1 MRDQFTTIGSVLN
14 AVVKALDGYAVSAPA
29 LLAEAGLARPVSN
42 DPLVRIPTQQLHH
55 LFALAVEA
63 TGDPQFGLAVARQ
76 MHFLNLH
83 AVGYALAASETLMD
97 FLRRLERFMRLI
109 TDAVA
114 LEVRELGDVV
124 ELRVHYLMPT
134 SDVAEDVFTGCVIV
148 IMRTLSHDGFAP
160 RRVELRRPAPAALPP
175 YEEMF
180 KVEPSFGREQL
191 CLTFDRRDV
200 TARLPGA
207 SAELA
212 QVNDLIASKYLA
224 RLERGDVVTRTR
236 HKIMELL
243 PKGDCSRNTV
253 ARAMDL
259 SPASLRFKL
268 QQRSTSFQQLLD
280 DTRRELACQY
290 LLQLSLSV
298 TEVAYLLGFN
308 DTSNFARAFKRWTG
322 RSPSAFRDG
331 ETDIALE
338 TVRAD

>member
-1 MRDQFTTIGSVLN
+1 VLLRDQFTTIGSVLN
-14 AVVKALDGYAVSAPA
+14 AVVKALDSYGVSAPA
-29 LLAEAGLARPVSN
+29 LLSAAGLARPISN
-42 DPLVRIPTQQLHH
+42 DPLVRISTQQLHH

-63 TGDPQFGLAVARQ
+63 SGDPQFGLTVARQ

-83 AVGYALAASETLMD
+83 AVGYALAASETQMD

-109 TDAVA
+109 TDAVT
-114 LEVRELGDVV
+114 LEVRDLGEVV
-124 ELRVHYLMPT
+124 ELRVHSLMPP
-134 SDVAEDVFTGCVIV
+134 SDVAEDAFVGCVIV
-148 IMRTLSHDGFAP
+148 TMRTLSHDGFAP
-160 RRVELRRPAPAALPP
+160 RRVELRRVAPAGLAP
-175 YEEMF
+175 YVDMF
-180 KVEPSFGREQL
+180 KVEPRFGCEQL
-191 CLTFDRRDV
+191 CLAFDRRDV

-243 PKGDCSRNTV
+243 PKGDCSRDTV

-268 QQRSTSFQQLLD
+268 HQRSTSFQQLLD

-322 RSPSAFRDG
+322 CSPSAFRDG
-331 ETDIALE
+331 EAGVAVIGE
-338 TVRAD
+338 